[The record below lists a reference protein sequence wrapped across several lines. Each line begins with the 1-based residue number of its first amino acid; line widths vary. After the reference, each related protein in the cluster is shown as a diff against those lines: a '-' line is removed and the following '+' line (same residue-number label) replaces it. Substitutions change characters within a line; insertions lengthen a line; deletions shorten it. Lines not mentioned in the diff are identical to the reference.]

1 MESSTVEKNN
11 KEQPS
16 QRLAGSCL
24 CGASKYAVLNQPI
37 KMLVCHCINCKKFSS
52 VVLCRNGF
60 VVGMKEEGLSCQI
73 DDMAVTAKAVVFG
86 IIGNLI
92 LIK

>member
-1 MESSTVEKNN
+1 
-11 KEQPS
+11 
-16 QRLAGSCL
+16 
-24 CGASKYAVLNQPI
+24 
-37 KMLVCHCINCKKFSS
+37 
-52 VVLCRNGF
+52 
-60 VVGMKEEGLSCQI
+60 MKEEGLSCQI